1 MGVDTVL
8 LGGFS
13 SSGCV
18 RATALDALQYGF
30 APFVVRQACG
40 DRNSAPHEANL
51 FDMQAK
57 MAEVIDEA
65 RALKIFEQYAR

>member
-1 MGVDTVL
+1 
-8 LGGFS
+8 
-13 SSGCV
+13 
-18 RATALDALQYGF
+18 LQHGF

-40 DRNSAPHEANL
+40 DRDTAPHEANL

-65 RALKIFEQYAR
+65 RALEILARR